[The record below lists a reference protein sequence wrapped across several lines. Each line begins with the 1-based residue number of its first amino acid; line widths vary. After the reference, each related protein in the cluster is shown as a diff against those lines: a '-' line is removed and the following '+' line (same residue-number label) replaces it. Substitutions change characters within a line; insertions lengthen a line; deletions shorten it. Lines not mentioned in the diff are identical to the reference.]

1 MLLNRLLPT
10 PVGVEDDIVA
20 TAVLGFCQRA
30 KERKSMGLELE
41 GGATLARHI
50 LSFYTQTL
58 PLPDRQVGKE

>member
-10 PVGVEDDIVA
+10 PVGVGDDIVA

-41 GGATLARHI
+41 GSATLARHI
-50 LSFYTQTL
+50 F
-58 PLPDRQVGKE
+58 